1 MKHLLSIALVAMA
14 LSLNAQTTEAPED
27 FINKGNASVQLKDY
41 KGAFEN
47 YQKAFDLY
55 EKQGKAKDIA
65 PETIYNAGYCAHKA
79 NLHDEAIT
87 YLKKAIE
94 LNVKEARPYQNLA
107 ETYKAKKDN
116 EMFEKT
122 LEEGLAKYP
131 DDKALN
137 KLMANLYV
145 SKGNAFYKEG
155 TKIKADANKSG
166 LSQSDPDA
174 YNAELEKSKAEF
186 EKALP
191 LIEKAYKYDSKNKNA
206 LKMLSN
212 IYTALEREDDAAKIK
227 AELDAIQK

>member
-1 MKHLLSIALVAMA
+1 MMKHLLSIALVAMT
-14 LSLNAQTTEAPED
+14 LSLNAQTEAPED
-27 FINKGNASVQLKDY
+27 LINKGNSAVQLKDY

-55 EKQGKAKDIA
+55 EKQGKAKEIA

-79 NLHDEAIT
+79 NLNDEAIT

-107 ETYKAKKDN
+107 DVYKAKKDN
-116 EMFEKT
+116 DMYEKT
-122 LEEGLAKYP
+122 IEEGLAKYP

-137 KLMANLYV
+137 KMMANLYV
-145 SKGNAFYKEG
+145 QKGNVFYKEG
-155 TKIKADANKSG
+155 SKIKADANKSG

-174 YNAELEKSKAEF
+174 YNAELDKSKAEF

-206 LKMLSN
+206 LKILQN

>member
-27 FINKGNASVQLKDY
+27 FVNKGNAAVQLKDY

-55 EKQGKAKDIA
+55 EKQGKSKEIA

-79 NLHDEAIT
+79 NLHDDAIT

-94 LNVKEARPYQNLA
+94 LKVKEAKPYQNLA

-116 EMFEKT
+116 EMYEKT

-137 KLMANLYV
+137 KMMANLYV

-191 LIEKAYKYDSKNKNA
+191 LIEKAYQYDSKNKNA
-206 LKMLSN
+206 LKILSN

-227 AELDAIQK
+227 AELDALQK

>member
-1 MKHLLSIALVAMA
+1 MVAMA

-27 FINKGNASVQLKDY
+27 FVNKGNAAVQLKDY

-79 NLHDEAIT
+79 NLHDDAIT

-94 LNVKEARPYQNLA
+94 LNVKEAKPYQNLA

-191 LIEKAYKYDSKNKNA
+191 LIEKAYKYDNKNKNA

>member
-27 FINKGNASVQLKDY
+27 FVNKGNAAVQLKDY

-55 EKQGKAKDIA
+55 EKQGKSKEIA

-79 NLHDEAIT
+79 NLHDDAIT

-94 LNVKEARPYQNLA
+94 LKVKEAKPYQNLA
-107 ETYKAKKDN
+107 ETYKAKKDT
-116 EMFEKT
+116 EMYEKT

-137 KLMANLYV
+137 KMMANLYV

-191 LIEKAYKYDSKNKNA
+191 LIEKAYQYDSKNKNA
-206 LKMLSN
+206 LKILSN

-227 AELDAIQK
+227 AELDALQK

>member
-1 MKHLLSIALVAMA
+1 MKHLLSIALIA
-14 LSLNAQTTEAPED
+14 LAFNLNAQQTEAPED
-27 FINKGNASVQLKDY
+27 LINKGNSAVQLKDY

-94 LNVKEARPYQNLA
+94 LNVKEAKPYQNLA

-116 EMFEKT
+116 DMYEKT

-131 DDKALN
+131 NDKALN

-145 SKGNAFYKEG
+145 QKGNAFYKQG
-155 TKIKADANKSG
+155 NNIKKAANDSG
-166 LSQSDPDA
+166 MSQTDPDA
-174 YNAELEKSKAEF
+174 YNAELDKSKAEF

-191 LIEKAYKYDSKNKNA
+191 LIEKAYQYDSKNKNA
-206 LKMLSN
+206 LKILSN
-212 IYTALEREDDAAKIK
+212 IYTALDRPEDAEKIK
-227 AELDAIQK
+227 AELDALK